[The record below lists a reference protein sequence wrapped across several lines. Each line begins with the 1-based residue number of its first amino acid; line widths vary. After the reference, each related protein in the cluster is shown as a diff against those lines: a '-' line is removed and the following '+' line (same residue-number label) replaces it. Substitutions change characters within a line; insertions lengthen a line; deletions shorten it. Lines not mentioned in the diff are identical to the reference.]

1 MSVSGD
7 QLRKLFRETESP
19 AVPRLPPLPLPCAES
34 SSPPP
39 AANPPPSGNRFLVPH
54 VRAPPLTLRDPPG
67 RPIVPPAARALP
79 APPRPERPRGCS
91 PLPPGC
97 SWPRGCGAASGPPRR
112 SQLLGFPGAP
122 GPGGARP
129 VLLGAAG
136 AAAPPAGPGA
146 SLQPRRCRCLR
157 GPSPARRAPRCS
169 SRPGPAAA
177 ETALPAGRGLLAAT
191 VLPEPRSREPRPP
204 LPRDKPSPAAQSLS
218 PTALLS
224 DRGGGGET
232 GQR

>member
-1 MSVSGD
+1 M
-7 QLRKLFRETESP
+7 ESP

-39 AANPPPSGNRFLVPH
+39 AANPPPSGDRFLVPH

-67 RPIVPPAARALP
+67 RPVVPPAARVLP

-91 PLPPGC
+91 PLRPGC

-112 SQLLGFPGAP
+112 SQLRGFPGAP

-177 ETALPAGRGLLAAT
+177 RRLRYRRDGGCSLPPSFPSHGPGSHGRPFTGKSLLRRRRA
-191 VLPEPRSREPRPP
+191 SRRP
-204 LPRDKPSPAAQSLS
+204 LS
-218 PTALLS
+218 SAIEVGAERQ
-224 DRGGGGET
+224 DRGNGRRVAPRE
-232 GQR
+232 